1 MASIRQGTALIE
13 PAGSQISGQQVQ
25 GIVRQYQA
33 SGINQE
39 GNSLDTIT
47 PYDSGT
53 ILGNCPPGK
62 PAEKLVSGTVQR
74 AAQIV
79 CSGNM
84 ADGVTG
90 NCAGSTLDLSTNGEP
105 PTPPTGSTA
114 GDGLSMAP
122 QHE

>member
-1 MASIRQGTALIE
+1 MASIRQGTATLK
-13 PAGSQISGQQVQ
+13 PAGDQTAGLQPV
-25 GIVRQYQA
+25 GIVKQYQA
-33 SGINQE
+33 SGINQAS
-39 GNSLDTIT
+39 NSLETIT
-47 PYDSGT
+47 PYDSGQ

-62 PAEKLVSGTVQR
+62 PAEKLVSGVVQR
-74 AAQIV
+74 AVQIV

-90 NCAGSTLDLSTNGEP
+90 NCAGSTLDLSTNGDA

-114 GDGLSMAP
+114 ASGLSMAA